1 MGVFVNYSSNSFSNL
16 INIPTTI
23 LTTDNVTIPHT
34 VIVNGIMICNKG
46 NQTIRIYLQKQISG
60 VTDPIFYAYEVELK
74 AYETVDLVTK
84 LGVQIFLNF
93 TSSPL
98 ITNQLI
104 CYSNN
109 AIQKFDC
116 EITYTVLNETP
127 VTL

>member
-1 MGVFVNYSSNSFSNL
+1 MGVFVNYSSNSFANL
-16 INIPTTI
+16 NNIPTII
-23 LTTDNVTIPHT
+23 LATDNVNIPHT

-46 NQTIRIYLQKQISG
+46 NQTIRIYLRKQISG
-60 VTDPIFYAYEVELK
+60 VVDPIFYAYEVELK
-74 AYETVDLVTK
+74 AYETLDLATK
-84 LGVQIFLNF
+84 LGVQIFLDF

-98 ITNQLI
+98 VTNQLV

-127 VTL
+127 LTI